1 MQTLAA
7 VTAVSTEAIAKGKLN
22 APEEDGEDESEPMDW
37 TAVAQGTGLNFARD
51 STALTLRALP

>member
-1 MQTLAA
+1 M
-7 VTAVSTEAIAKGKLN
+7 STEAIAKGKLN